1 MTSLDD
7 LAGTA
12 CAGTLYGIG
21 VGPGD
26 ARYLTLRAAGL
37 VRAVDVVA
45 FFAKRGQ
52 PGNARRIVAPL
63 LVPGQA
69 EERLEYPV
77 TDEIPA
83 EHPDYQS
90 KIACFYRESAGA
102 LAALLRGGKSV
113 GLLSEGDPFFYG
125 SFMHMWRRL
134 ASDFPVEVV
143 PGVTGMSGCWTR
155 ANLPITWG
163 NDTLVVLPGTLG
175 EEMLVERLKHSDA
188 AVIMKVG
195 KNLAKV
201 RRAVERAGLLARA
214 VYVERGTMQ
223 DERIL
228 PLADCGEA
236 KGAYFAMVLIPGEG
250 RRL

>member
-1 MTSLDD
+1 
-7 LAGTA
+7 
-12 CAGTLYGIG
+12 
-21 VGPGD
+21 
-26 ARYLTLRAAGL
+26 
-37 VRAVDVVA
+37 
-45 FFAKRGQ
+45 
-52 PGNARRIVAPL
+52 
-63 LVPGQA
+63 
-69 EERLEYPV
+69 
-77 TDEIPA
+77 
-83 EHPDYQS
+83 
-90 KIACFYRESAGA
+90 
-102 LAALLRGGKSV
+102 
-113 GLLSEGDPFFYG
+113 G

-155 ANLPITWG
+155 ANLPMTWG
-163 NDTLVVLPGTLG
+163 NDTLAVLPGTLA
-175 EEMLVERLKHSDA
+175 EDRLLERLKHTDA

-201 RRAVERAGLLARA
+201 RRAVEGAGLLSRA

-228 PLADCGEA
+228 PLADCREP